1 MTVYNESSHKFQM
14 RMRIQYRIS
23 KDVAEIT
30 RIFYDVTMMVPSD
43 SDDEI
48 KTIDLPELLLQ
59 SPIHPMVCFCKV
71 NAHLSVLS
79 MVGCT

>member
-1 MTVYNESSHKFQM
+1 MIRWRMTVYNESSHKFQM

-43 SDDEI
+43 F
-48 KTIDLPELLLQ
+48 
-59 SPIHPMVCFCKV
+59 V
-71 NAHLSVLS
+71 AHVRAKILTSS
-79 MVGCT
+79 HA

>member
-43 SDDEI
+43 SVAQVRAKI
-48 KTIDLPELLLQ
+48 LT
-59 SPIHPMVCFCKV
+59 SSR
-71 NAHLSVLS
+71 A
-79 MVGCT
+79 